1 MSSINSINLK
11 LILRPEKV
19 SHNVLTEPELLARI
33 QQHDSQAFEQV
44 FKTYYAEL
52 CGYAQKFLSDLDMAE
67 EIVQELFC
75 HIWDK
80 RENLVIQE
88 TLRAYFFKSVRN
100 RCLNHF
106 RHIKIR
112 EAHQQEVIAQ
122 NHIADTITAHDT
134 IKALEL
140 DVKINAVIES
150 LPAQCKQVFSMSRFE
165 GKKYQEIADE
175 LGISKK
181 AVEAHVS
188 KALKVLRE
196 ELKDYLPLLFLLFGD
211 FF

>member
-1 MSSINSINLK
+1 MS
-11 LILRPEKV
+11 E
-19 SHNVLTEPELLARI
+19 TELLERI
-33 QQHDSQAFEQV
+33 KKSDDEAFEAI

-52 CGYAQKFLSDLDMAE
+52 CGYAEKYLSDMDTAE

-80 RENLVIQE
+80 RSHLEIKE
-88 TLRAYFFKSVRN
+88 TLRAYFFRAVRN
-100 RCLNHF
+100 RCFNHY
-106 RHIKIR
+106 RHLKIK
-112 EAHQQEVIAQ
+112 EAHQQETLA
-122 NHIADTITAHDT
+122 TASSAET
-134 IKALEL
+134 LTAYEAMKGLEL
-140 DVKINAVIES
+140 EEKITQVIES
-150 LPAQCKQVFSMSRFE
+150 LPAQCKLVFGMSRFE

-181 AVEAHVS
+181 AVEAHIS

-196 ELKDYLPLLFLLFGD
+196 ELKDYLPLLLFLFRD

>member
-1 MSSINSINLK
+1 MS
-11 LILRPEKV
+11 
-19 SHNVLTEPELLARI
+19 EPELLARI
-33 QQHDSQAFEQV
+33 KQHDGNAFEQI
-44 FKTYYAEL
+44 FRTYYAEL
-52 CGYAQKFLSDLDMAE
+52 CGYADKYLNDVDAAE

-80 RENLVIQE
+80 RETIEVKE
-88 TLRAYFFKSVRN
+88 TLRAYFFRATRN
-100 RCLNHF
+100 RCFNHF
-106 RHIKIR
+106 RHLKIR
-112 EAHQQEVIAQ
+112 EAHQQETQAENNSIDNLTAYEAMKGYELEEKITKVI
-122 NHIADTITAHDT
+122 D
-134 IKALEL
+134 E
-140 DVKINAVIES
+140 
-150 LPAQCKQVFSMSRFE
+150 LPAQCKLVFSMSRFE

-196 ELKDYLPLLFLLFGD
+196 ELKEYLPLLLLLFGD